1 MPLERETTILPP
13 HRRRDPAMCNA
24 TTNRSIVG
32 RIAVGL
38 IAAVLL
44 LGACGGDDNA
54 GSDPGSDSAVD
65 TAANGGNDSTSSDD
79 TSSDDGSE
87 SSAEGV
93 APTPEGPSGGLQL
106 DDAWP
111 EQVWVPA
118 DVTTTGGSFRE
129 LDNGLYEAM
138 LFLVTDADLDDVRD
152 ALVRGNGTPDSEG
165 ENVAGYYNMSY
176 DDLLPG
182 QVVSFQLMAEAPG
195 TALVVNMFP

>member
-1 MPLERETTILPP
+1 M
-13 HRRRDPAMCNA
+13 HNA

-38 IAAVLL
+38 IVAALL

-54 GSDPGSDSAVD
+54 GSDPGSGSAVD
-65 TAANGGNDSTSSDD
+65 AAANGGNASTSSDD
-79 TSSDDGSE
+79 TSPDGGST
-87 SSAEGV
+87 STAEGE
-93 APTPEGPSGGLQL
+93 ALAPEGPSGGLQL

-118 DVTTTGGSFRE
+118 DVTATGGSFRK

-138 LFLVTDADLDDVRD
+138 LFLVTDAELDDVRN

-165 ENVAGYYNMSY
+165 DNVAGYYNMSY

-195 TALVVNMFP
+195 TAVVVNMFP